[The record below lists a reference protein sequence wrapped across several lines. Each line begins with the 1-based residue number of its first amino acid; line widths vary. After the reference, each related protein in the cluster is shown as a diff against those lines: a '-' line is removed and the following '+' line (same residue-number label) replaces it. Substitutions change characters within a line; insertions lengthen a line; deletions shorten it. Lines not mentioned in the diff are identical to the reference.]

1 MGVRECGSEGGSAG
15 ARQLSKSI
23 SNAHKS
29 KIQCCP
35 CQTPSL
41 PVRMARTNT
50 HSAAESRSSLAI
62 AVATGAA
69 AAAGLCGTVKM
80 LNNVQDQSLQVQLPA
95 SAGSAP
101 GPTQSRT

>member
-1 MGVRECGSEGGSAG
+1 
-15 ARQLSKSI
+15 
-23 SNAHKS
+23 
-29 KIQCCP
+29 
-35 CQTPSL
+35 
-41 PVRMARTNT
+41 MARTNT

-62 AVATGAA
+62 AVDTAAAA
-69 AAAGLCGTVKM
+69 AAAGLCGTMKM

>member
-1 MGVRECGSEGGSAG
+1 
-15 ARQLSKSI
+15 
-23 SNAHKS
+23 
-29 KIQCCP
+29 
-35 CQTPSL
+35 
-41 PVRMARTNT
+41 MARTNT

-62 AVATGAA
+62 AVATAA
-69 AAAGLCGTVKM
+69 AAAGAGLCEPVKM